1 MKKLSTV
8 AWRNLKRK
16 MSRTVLLSGSAAI
29 TAFILFASYFF
40 VFSMER
46 SIAASSSRLGA
57 DLMVVP
63 KGFGGQAGDMII
75 SGTPTKF
82 YMPGTVLDKIRTIGE
97 VDAASPQLY
106 LQTVSTVCCQTS
118 GDFPV
123 VAYDPN
129 TDFTLK
135 NWMASDKKI
144 GKYDLIA
151 GANAGGKNYVYH
163 FDNEY
168 MQEWV
173 TLFGKDFLLRNMI
186 FPTGMGTD
194 KTLFITMDAAR
205 ELNDK
210 KGNKLHFPKGNIS
223 IVLVKSKPGMEEFVK
238 RQIDRM
244 NLNVDIVK
252 GSGLQDTVNKQVFPV
267 KMMSYMMIGLVLIM
281 SALQVM
287 TMFSALI
294 SERRKEIGMLRA
306 MGASRAVT
314 FRLLLMEAGFAS
326 VIGAAIGSL
335 LAAAALY
342 DNRILILQLLQLPML
357 FPDWTTGML
366 IGAVTTVATTLI
378 AIIAAFIPVRSALKL
393 QPYEAIREGE
403 Y

>member
-8 AWRNLKRK
+8 AWRNLRRK
-16 MSRTVLLSGSAAI
+16 MSRTVMLAGSAAI
-29 TAFILFASYFF
+29 TAFILFTSYFF
-40 VFSMER
+40 VHSMER

-57 DLMVVP
+57 SLMVVP

-75 SGTPTKF
+75 SGMPTQF
-82 YMPGTVLDKIRTIGE
+82 YMPETVLDKVRMISE
-97 VDAASPQLY
+97 VEAASPQLH
-106 LQTVSTVCCQTS
+106 LETVSTVCCQTS

-123 VAYDPN
+123 VAYDPK

-135 NWMASDKKI
+135 NWTAAQKKI
-144 GKYDLIA
+144 EKYDLIA
-151 GANAGGKNYVYH
+151 GAEAGGKNYIYH

-173 TLFGKDFLLRNMI
+173 TLFGKDFMLKNMI

-194 KTLFITMDAAR
+194 KTLFITLDAAR
-205 ELNDK
+205 ELNHK
-210 KGNKLHFPKGNIS
+210 NNKLDFPENSIS
-223 IVLVKSKPGMEEFVK
+223 IILVKTKPGMEEFVK
-238 RQIDRM
+238 RQIERM
-244 NLNVDIVK
+244 NLGVDVVK
-252 GSGLQDTVNKQVFPV
+252 GSGLQETVKSQIFPV

-287 TMFSALI
+287 TIFTALI
-294 SERRKEIGMLRA
+294 SERQKEIGMLRA

-326 VIGAAIGSL
+326 VIGAAVGSL
-335 LAAAALY
+335 LAGAALY

-357 FPDWTTGML
+357 FPDWPTGLL
-366 IGAVTTVATTLI
+366 IGAGTTVVTTFI
-378 AIIAAFIPVRSALKL
+378 AVFAAFFPIRSTLKL

>member
-8 AWRNLKRK
+8 AWRNLRRK
-16 MSRTVLLSGSAAI
+16 MSRTVLLAGSAAI
-29 TAFILFASYFF
+29 TAFILFTSYFF
-40 VFSMER
+40 VHSMER

-57 DLMVVP
+57 SLMVVP

-82 YMPGTVLDKIRTIGE
+82 YMQETVLDKVRTISE
-97 VDAASPQLY
+97 VEVASPQLY
-106 LQTVSTVCCQTS
+106 LETVSTVCCQTS

-123 VAYDPN
+123 VAYDPK

-135 NWMASDKKI
+135 SWTAAQKNI
-144 GKYDLIA
+144 EKYDLIA
-151 GANAGGKNYVYH
+151 GAEAGGKNYIYH

-173 TLFGKDFLLRNMI
+173 TLFGKDFMLKNMI

-194 KTLFITMDAAR
+194 KTLFITLDAAR
-205 ELNDK
+205 ELNHK
-210 KGNKLHFPKGNIS
+210 NNKLDFPENSIS
-223 IVLVKSKPGMEEFVK
+223 IVLVKTKPGMEEFVK
-238 RQIDRM
+238 RQIERM
-244 NLNVDIVK
+244 NLGVDVVK
-252 GSGLQDTVNKQVFPV
+252 GSGLQETVKSQIFPV

-287 TMFSALI
+287 TMFTALI
-294 SERRKEIGMLRA
+294 SERQKEIGMLRA

-326 VIGAAIGSL
+326 GIGAAVGSL
-335 LAAAALY
+335 LAGAALY

-357 FPDWTTGML
+357 FPDGPTGLL
-366 IGAVTTVATTLI
+366 IGMGTTVVTTFI
-378 AIIAAFIPVRSALKL
+378 AVFAAFFPIRSTLKL

>member
-8 AWRNLKRK
+8 AWRSLKRK
-16 MSRTVLLSGSAAI
+16 ISRTVLLSGSAAI

-40 VFSMER
+40 VLSMER
-46 SIAASSSRLGA
+46 SIEASSSRLGA
-57 DLMVVP
+57 SLMVVP

-82 YMPGTVLDKIRTIGE
+82 YMPESILDKVRTISE
-97 VDAASPQLY
+97 VEIASPQLY
-106 LQTVSTVCCQTS
+106 LETVSTVCCQTA
-118 GDFPV
+118 GNFPV
-123 VAYDPN
+123 VAYDPE

-135 NWMASDKKI
+135 NWTAADKKV

-151 GANAGGKNYVYH
+151 GAEAGGKNYIYH

-168 MQEWV
+168 MQEWI
-173 TLFGKDFLLRNMI
+173 TLFGKDFILKNMI

-194 KTLFITMDAAR
+194 RTLFITLDAAR
-205 ELNDK
+205 ELNHKDS
-210 KGNKLHFPKGNIS
+210 KLDFPENSIS
-223 IVLVKSKPGMEEFVK
+223 IILVKTKPGMEEFVK
-238 RQIDRM
+238 RQIERM
-244 NLNVDIVK
+244 NLEVDVVK
-252 GSGLQDTVNKQVFPV
+252 GSGLQETVNKQIFPV

-287 TMFSALI
+287 TMFTALI

-335 LAAAALY
+335 LAGAALY
-342 DNRILILQLLQLPML
+342 DNRILLLQLLQLPML
-357 FPDWTTGML
+357 FPDWVTGFF
-366 IGAVTTVATTLI
+366 IGAGTTAATALI
-378 AIIAAFIPVRSALKL
+378 AVLAAFFPVRSTLKL

-403 Y
+403 Q

>member
-16 MSRTVLLSGSAAI
+16 MSRTVLLAGSAAI
-29 TAFILFASYFF
+29 TAFILFVSYFF

-46 SIAASSSRLGA
+46 SIDASSSRLGA
-57 DLMVVP
+57 GLMVVP

-82 YMPGTVLDKIRTIGE
+82 YMPESVVGKIRTIGE
-97 VDAASPQLY
+97 VEIASPQLY
-106 LQTVSTVCCQTS
+106 LETVSTVCCQTS

-123 VAYDPN
+123 VAYDPK

-135 NWMASDKKI
+135 NWTATEKQI

-151 GANAGGKNYVYH
+151 GSEAGGKNYIYH
-163 FDNEY
+163 FDNEF
-168 MQEWV
+168 MEEWV
-173 TLFGKDFLLRNMI
+173 TLFGKDFMLKNMI

-205 ELNDK
+205 ELNHK
-210 KGNKLHFPKGNIS
+210 KNKLDFPEGSIS
-223 IVLVKSKPGMEEFVK
+223 IVLVKTKPGMEEFVK
-238 RQIDRM
+238 RQIERL
-244 NLNVDIVK
+244 NLNVDVVK
-252 GSGLQDTVNKQVFPV
+252 GSGLQETVNKQVFPV

-287 TMFSALI
+287 TMFTALI
-294 SERRKEIGMLRA
+294 SERQKEIGMLRA

-326 VIGAAIGSL
+326 VIGASIGSL
-335 LAAAALY
+335 AAGAALY

-357 FPDWTTGML
+357 FPDWSTGIL
-366 IGAVTTVATTLI
+366 IGLGTTAVTTLI
-378 AIIAAFIPVRSALKL
+378 AIAAAFFPVRSALKL

-403 Y
+403 

>member
-1 MKKLSTV
+1 MKKLSMV

-29 TAFILFASYFF
+29 TAFILFVSYFF
-40 VFSMER
+40 VLSMER
-46 SIAASSSRLGA
+46 SIAASPSRLGA
-57 DLMVVP
+57 SLMVVP

-75 SGTPTKF
+75 SGTPTTF
-82 YMPGTVLDKIRTIGE
+82 YMPETIIDKIHTISE
-97 VDAASPQLY
+97 VEAASPQLY
-106 LQTVSTVCCQTS
+106 LETVSTVCCQTS

-123 VAYDPN
+123 VAYDPK

-135 NWMASDKKI
+135 NWTATQKQI

-151 GANAGGKNYVYH
+151 GAEAGGKNYIYH
-163 FDNEY
+163 YDNEY
-168 MQEWV
+168 MQEWI
-173 TLFGKDFLLRNMI
+173 TLFGKDFMLKNMI

-194 KTLFITMDAAR
+194 KTLFITLDAAR
-205 ELNDK
+205 ELNHNGK
-210 KGNKLHFPKGNIS
+210 NKLHFPEHSVS
-223 IVLVKSKPGMEEFVK
+223 IILIKTKPGMEEFVK

-244 NLNVDIVK
+244 NLNVDVVK
-252 GSGLQDTVNKQVFPV
+252 GSSLQETVNKQVLPV

-281 SALQVM
+281 SVLQVM
-287 TMFSALI
+287 TMFTALI
-294 SERRKEIGMLRA
+294 SERQKEIGMLRA

-314 FRLLLMEAGFAS
+314 FRLLLMEAGFSS
-326 VIGAAIGSL
+326 VIGATVGSL
-335 LAAAALY
+335 LAGAALY

-357 FPDWTTGML
+357 FPDWSTGLL
-366 IGAVTTVATTLI
+366 IGAGTTIVTTLI
-378 AIIAAFIPVRSALKL
+378 AVVAAFFPVRSALKL